1 MKEERILNLDEY
13 VLPET
18 SLSQAVGAGM
28 FSVPVFQGVLADA
41 LQDYGWMIKEAVPQH
56 TAHNR
61 ISKHVNVQY
70 ICATVNCR
78 LGKLDGNI
86 KRLFGKEIRFPTF
99 SKASLMEFAK
109 RIELPERLFLPQMG
123 VLSSEDDRIILGVTE
138 LGCYYLNIYTYT
150 TPLSHKLYHYYK
162 RACVNNELSGELLLQ
177 YLADATIATVYA
189 ELHRWVIYYEI
200 VTLLGWK
207 RELTTKHTFS
217 TLIDFISPEEMMV
230 CKGKVRILP
239 KELVMMPN
247 PYNDCLRI
255 VSSPSKEAMFVDWDM
270 RKDRIEDTLWV
281 RKEIKKV
288 LEVGIGIELLRK
300 T

>member
-18 SLSQAVGAGM
+18 SLSQAVGAGT
-28 FSVPVFQGVLADA
+28 FSAPVFQGVSKDS
-41 LQDYGWMIKEAVPQH
+41 LQDYGWMIKEAVPQY

-78 LGKLDGNI
+78 LEKLEENI
-86 KRLFGKEIRFPTF
+86 KRLFGKEVRFPTF

-123 VLSSEDDRIILGVTE
+123 VLSSEDDKIILGVTE
-138 LGCYYLNIYTYT
+138 LGCYYLNIYTYA

-162 RACVNNELSGELLLQ
+162 RACICNSLSRELLLQ
-177 YLADATIATVYA
+177 YLADAIIATVYA

-200 VTLLGWK
+200 VTLMRWK

-217 TLIDFISPEEMMV
+217 TLVDFISPEEMVV
-230 CKGKVRILP
+230 CKEKVRIPP
-239 KELVMMPN
+239 KELVMMPY

-270 RKDRIEDTLWV
+270 SEDRIEKILWM

-288 LEVGIGIELLRK
+288 LEVGIGVK
-300 T
+300 